1 MKIHFSASGH
11 DEAKL
16 RFARLTERYGQ
27 HSIEDANCMVAL
39 GGDGHMLP
47 RIPLA
52 APLEPAVLVQRHCRL
67 WCVCAV
73 VGRDVVW
80 V

>member
-27 HSIEDANCMVAL
+27 HSIEGADCIVAL
-39 GGDGHMLP
+39 GGDG
-47 RIPLA
+47 I
-52 APLEPAVLVQRHCRL
+52 
-67 WCVCAV
+67 
-73 VGRDVVW
+73 
-80 V
+80 